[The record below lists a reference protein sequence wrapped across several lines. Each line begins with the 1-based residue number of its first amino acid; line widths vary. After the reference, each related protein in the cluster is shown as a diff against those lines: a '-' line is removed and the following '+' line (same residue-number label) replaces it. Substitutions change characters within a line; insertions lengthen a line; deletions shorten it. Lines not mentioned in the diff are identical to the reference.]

1 MRISIRKYLFVSIL
15 IFTFTNF
22 GQQKISPLPKG
33 VSIHTL
39 DNGLQ
44 VLLIENHTL
53 PMAGIN
59 TVVKVGSAYETFAT
73 SGMSHM
79 LEHLLFNGTT
89 TMSQRE
95 LYNAVDLIGGYNNA
109 NTSEY
114 YTNFMMVTPADKIY
128 DGLKIQ
134 ADMLFNSTL
143 PEKKYP
149 KEKGI
154 VLEEINKTLSNPN
167 EQLERNLISVLYK
180 GHALSLPTLGTY
192 ETIVHMKRDDV
203 FSFYKNYYVPNN
215 MLVSVIGNFNTEEM
229 LKKLNEIFGKYAPST
244 VQRPTV
250 SDWAAGFKKPVRG
263 KENNIAYKFYD
274 GKSFHLQ
281 MAFPLPNNYSAEFYS
296 ILEDK
301 YSALSSN
308 LKNKINA
315 KYENSVKQLSISVRQ
330 TPIANHLL
338 LDFTIPN
345 ETKSDGIIDF
355 ITRELPAIKLKVTKE
370 EVSSMIAEEKTSF
383 FRNIEKPHMFGIY
396 NAYTIAVKG
405 FMPIV
410 EKFSGENYL
419 TAAKRINNFTLNSQ
433 PIVILQIPTKSVL
446 PQQNNSEI
454 TTKLFPSKRGT
465 PTLIVRT
472 NQQSKLLSVHFL
484 LGHKSEYE
492 AKYGANAAYV
502 WHEAFGEKIKA
513 DAAEGNAAK
522 FGFVFTVNDNPFIPM
537 DNIYLSP
544 EFGYIRAEGLSDNLT
559 EALNFLK
566 NEMLNFVPTEKEFK
580 NALSSLRRSQ
590 MMKHTNRAK
599 SVFNALLDSVIYN
612 KNSKQSHTQLTYKSL
627 LQFGERYFNPENM
640 VAAVVSAGNGKTVE
654 SVFSDFRKSAPKDI
668 ITTQPQKVTFKTIDA
683 PKTITKKL
691 NAKRAYLY
699 YGFQKNVLSNEKAA
713 LKVLSLILSDKI
725 VFDIRETQG
734 LAYNM
739 GAGVETLGNKAMF
752 YINMGT
758 RVENV
763 DKLIKQFPEKFT
775 TDYLGKI
782 TEEEMTKR
790 LNMYLGRMLFRRLS
804 SINQGFYLC
813 KSFYFNRDYKAD
825 EKFLDE
831 LKNVKL
837 ANVRKVAE
845 KYLHEKNPIYII
857 VK

>member
-1 MRISIRKYLFVSIL
+1 MRTGSIKYVLTIL
-15 IFTFTNF
+15 LTFTLITF
-22 GQQKISPLPKG
+22 GQYKLPPLPQG

-44 VLLIENHTL
+44 VLLIENHSL

-89 TMSQRE
+89 SMTQRE
-95 LYNAVDLIGGYNNA
+95 LYNAVDMIGGYNNA

-128 DGLKIQ
+128 EGLKIQ

-154 VLEEINKTLSNPN
+154 VLEEISKTLANPN
-167 EQLERNLISVLYK
+167 EQLERNILSVLYK

-192 ETIVHMKRDDV
+192 ETIVHMKRNDV
-203 FSFYKNYYVPNN
+203 YKFYKNYYVPNN
-215 MLVSVIGNFNTEEM
+215 MLVSIIGNFNTKEM
-229 LKKLNEIFGKYAPST
+229 LNKLNDIYGKYAPST
-244 VQRPTV
+244 VKRPAISGWST
-250 SDWAAGFKKPVRG
+250 GFNKPANH
-263 KENNIAYKFYD
+263 NNNSLTYKFYD

-281 MAFPLPNNYSAEFYS
+281 IAYPLPENLPSEFYS

-301 YSALSSN
+301 YSSAAD
-308 LKNKINA
+308 KFKEKINA
-315 KYENSVKQLSISVRQ
+315 KYNRAVQRISVNVRQ
-330 TPIANHLL
+330 TPIADYLM

-345 ETKSDGIIDF
+345 EKAASKIIDF
-355 ITRELPAIKLKVTKE
+355 VRKELPALKFHVTRDE
-370 EVSSMIAEEKTSF
+370 IQSMIAEEKTSF

-405 FMPIV
+405 FMLII
-410 EKFSGENYL
+410 EKYSGENYL
-419 TAAKRINNFTLNSQ
+419 AAADAINNFTLNSK
-433 PIVILQIPTKSVL
+433 PTIIMQIPTLAVL
-446 PQQNNSEI
+446 PKQNNSKI
-454 TTKLFPSKRGT
+454 TTTLFPSKRGT

-472 NQQSKLLSVHFL
+472 NKQSQLLAVHFL
-484 LGHKSEYE
+484 LGHKAEYE
-492 AKYGANAAYV
+492 ARYGDNAAYV
-502 WHEAFGEKIKA
+502 WHEAFGEKIRT
-513 DAAEGNAAK
+513 DAAKPDAAK

-544 EFGYIRAEGLSDNLT
+544 EFGYIRAEGLSDNAT
-559 EALNFLK
+559 EAINFLK
-566 NEMLNFVPTEKEFK
+566 REMLNFKPTEKEFK
-580 NALSSLRRSQ
+580 NALTSLRRSQ

-599 SVFNALLDSVIYN
+599 AEFNSLLDSVVYNETAN
-612 KNSKQSHTQLTYKSL
+612 KNHKQLTYKSL
-627 LQFGERYFNPENM
+627 LEFGERYFNPENM
-640 VAAVVSAGNGKTVE
+640 VVAVVSKEEGK
-654 SVFSDFRKSAPKDI
+654 SVNAAFSDFRKSAPKDI
-668 ITTQPQKVTFKTIDA
+668 ITTPPKNTTFRTIDS
-683 PKTITKKL
+683 PITITR
-691 NAKRAYLY
+691 NINSQRAYLY
-699 YGFQKNVLSNEKAA
+699 FGFQKEVLPEEKAP
-713 LKVLSLILSDKI
+713 LKVLSLILNDKI

-739 GAGVETLGNKAMF
+739 GAGVEVLGDKAMF

-758 RVENV
+758 RAENV
-763 DKLIKQFPEKFT
+763 DKLVQQFPDKFST
-775 TDYLGKI
+775 EYLGKI
-782 TEEEMTKR
+782 THDEMTKR

-813 KSFYFNRDYKAD
+813 KSYYFTKDYSTD
-825 EKFLDE
+825 EKFLND

-837 ANVRKVAE
+837 EQVKNVAD
-845 KYLHEKNPIYII
+845 KYLEVENPVYII